1 MEEKRVIWDLLFQEG
16 NQFMKEMLQIGLIR
30 DVFIYKNYFHVV
42 AAGYWRVYAI
52 FDPNKTLNIA
62 IQCKTRIYDSVFLAY
77 FYFL

>member
-42 AAGYWRVYAI
+42 ATGY
-52 FDPNKTLNIA
+52 
-62 IQCKTRIYDSVFLAY
+62 
-77 FYFL
+77 